1 MGAKMFAL
9 DTSQFML
16 GIRQDMTWKLLDQA
30 VIQDNTGAIIY
41 NLSQQDMVAMRVV
54 MRVGWQV
61 SNAINYQN
69 SNATTRYP
77 AATLTTT
84 S

>member
-1 MGAKMFAL
+1 
-9 DTSQFML
+9 ML
-16 GIRQDMTWKLLDQA
+16 GVRQDMTWKLLDQA
-30 VIQDNTGAIIY
+30 VIQDNTGAVIY
-41 NLSQQDMVAMRVV
+41 NLAQQDMVAMRVV

-61 SNAINYQN
+61 ANAINYQN
-69 SNATTRYP
+69 SNSTTRYP